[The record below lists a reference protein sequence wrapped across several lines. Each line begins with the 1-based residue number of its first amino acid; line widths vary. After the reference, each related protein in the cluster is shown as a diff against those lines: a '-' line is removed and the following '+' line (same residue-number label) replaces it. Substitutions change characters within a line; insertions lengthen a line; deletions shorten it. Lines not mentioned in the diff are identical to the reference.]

1 MDVTPGPATG
11 ERRAM
16 EARLEQLHDASFAWA
31 LQCCRGDRSEAED
44 LLQSVYLK
52 ILEGRARFEGR
63 AGFKTWLFAVIR
75 NSAMETRRRVFRK
88 LRALN
93 RMFNDQ
99 PSPERGFKD
108 DLESRELRSRIG
120 AMLDRLSGRQREV
133 LRLVFYHDLS
143 IEEASVV
150 MGLTVGSARVHY
162 ERGKAKLRKGLEGF
176 EVDYV
181 HGERRKAHQRAV

>member
-1 MDVTPGPATG
+1 MTAATS
-11 ERRAM
+11 ERQVM
-16 EARLEQLHDASFAWA
+16 EARLEQLHLASFAWA

-44 LLQSVYLK
+44 LLQSVYVK
-52 ILEGRARFEGR
+52 VLEGTARFDGR

-75 NSAMETRRRVFRK
+75 ISAMETKRRVFRK

-93 RMFNDQ
+93 NMFNGQ
-99 PSPERGFKD
+99 LPAVRGFSE
-108 DLESRELRSRIG
+108 DLESSELRSTIG
-120 AMLDRLSGRQREV
+120 AMLDQLSERQREV

-162 ERGKAKLRKGLEGF
+162 ERGKAKLRKELEGF